1 MTTII
6 SVPRNNITQVL
17 NRQVMSNKLD
27 KSSSSKFAS
36 TIDSVG
42 VDNTAKVFIKLPSQT
57 SLADKLFDEM
67 ACQGLPESFRNA
79 ALNEKGEAIRNMLGI
94 IYKDAESQ
102 DKATFAKVFNEVAK
116 ENNNFNKERK
126 LSSELSFLFSKYGQN
141 ALDRHVAD
149 YTQYCRE
156 AWEHHHTG
164 FDKNT
169 TDEDIFSLGVIACHD
184 ILKER
189 IGRLSKPDQTWTSVY
204 ASGVCFK
211 NTCAALS
218 KALKHHDAQPVPELS
233 AKNGIQTDS
242 PLAPETHQPER
253 ANSVNPG
260 ISIPAGNGH
269 GPITVHGS
277 TAYGG
282 TAYGGKG
289 ISTVNGNG
297 SPASVADFG
306 IALLNTPNE
315 QLSNDKA
322 RLVEKF
328 MDLYLGRAQNGGQDK
343 FRDHVDSVVQSPSSQ
358 TVYTDTL
365 IASRV
370 EEFVSIPAPQV
381 ATVIDSPPQQSL
393 EYIETTIAPST
404 IAMTE
409 KNGHVVQSSQSM
421 PLAPTD
427 TAKNLQ
433 QAATQVAQALS
444 SLLTET
450 DPLQQSQSIHQHKPS
465 ELTDGAYSELKQG
478 LQPVIA
484 QSESAKRATSTNHRV
499 QQLVRKF
506 ETLNAEHQM
515 RNESAANRSSQGTVN
530 TVNSTLSSRATNTEK
545 AGFQPLKHTSNK
557 FKFDVNANQKPVYT
571 TSRTIDP
578 FSRHSTDLK
587 NPSHSFNQKQE
598 EESEKSVLN
607 SDSVSSL

>member
-1 MTTII
+1 MTTIV
-6 SVPRNNITQVL
+6 SVPRSNIMQVL
-17 NRQVMSNKLD
+17 NRPVMSNKLD
-27 KSSSSKFAS
+27 KSSSSKFAG

-42 VDNTAKVFIKLPSQT
+42 VDNAAKIFIKLPSQT

-67 ACQGLPESFRNA
+67 SYQGLPDPLRSA

-94 IYKDAESQ
+94 IYKNSEPQ
-102 DKATFAKVFNEVAK
+102 DKAIFAKVFNEVAK

-141 ALDRHVAD
+141 ALDKHVSD

-156 AWEHHHTG
+156 AWEYHHTG

-218 KALKHHDAQPVPELS
+218 KALKHHDARPAPESS
-233 AKNGIQTDS
+233 AKADS

-253 ANSVNPG
+253 ANSANPG

-269 GPITVHGS
+269 GPITIHNTVHGS
-277 TAYGG
+277 TAH
-282 TAYGGKG
+282 GGKG
-289 ISTVNGNG
+289 ISTVNGSG

-343 FRDHVDSVVQSPSSQ
+343 FRDRVDSVVQSPSSQ
-358 TVYTDTL
+358 TVYTGTL
-365 IASRV
+365 IDSRV
-370 EEFVSIPAPQV
+370 EEFVSIPAPQF
-381 ATVIDSPPQQSL
+381 ATVIDSSPQQSL
-393 EYIETTIAPST
+393 EHIETTIVAPQ

-409 KNGHVVQSSQSM
+409 KNGHVMQSSQSM

-444 SLLTET
+444 SLLTEAE
-450 DPLQQSQSIHQHKPS
+450 PLQQSQGIHQHKPS
-465 ELTDGAYSELKQG
+465 ELTDDVYSELKQG

-484 QSESAKRATSTNHRV
+484 QSESAKRATSTNNRV

-515 RNESAANRSSQGTVN
+515 RNESAANRSSQGTMN
-530 TVNSTLSSRATNTEK
+530 TVNSTLSSRAANTEK
-545 AGFQPLKHTSNK
+545 TGFQPLKHTPNK
-557 FKFDVNANQKPVYT
+557 FKFDVNVNQKPVYT

-578 FSRHSTDLK
+578 FSRHSTNLK
-587 NPSHSFNQKQE
+587 NLSHSFNQKQE
-598 EESEKSVLN
+598 EESEIAVLN